1 MSSETPVPTGP
12 DLRLGISPDQV
23 EEGASIAGHV
33 DGDAVLLARVGA
45 EWLAIG
51 ATCSHYSGPLAEGLI
66 VGDTVRCPW
75 HHACFSLRT
84 GKPLRPPALRDLDC
98 YTVEQR
104 GGRIF
109 VTGKAAAP
117 PPAKARGAA
126 APESVVIVGGGAAGD
141 SAAATLRREGY
152 GGPITI
158 IDPDQSAP
166 YDRPN
171 LSKDY
176 LAGNAPEDWLP
187 LRSPEYDR
195 EQGITRLAGRRA
207 AELRPKQREVTTDD
221 GQTVNYG
228 ALLLA
233 TGASPVTLAADTV
246 LAGAPIFYLRTLA
259 DSRAIISAAATAKR
273 AVVLGGSFIGLEV
286 AAALRARGLAVHV
299 VSPESRPLE
308 RVLGA
313 QLGEF
318 VQSVH
323 EERGVVFHLERKGRE
338 IGKTGVVLESGER
351 LSADLVVAGIGVR
364 PNLGLAERAGL
375 AVDRGLSVNEYL
387 ETDAPGIFAAGDI
400 ARWPDPHTGEQIRVE
415 HWVVAQRQ
423 GQAAARNILGQRQ
436 PFTAV
441 PFFWSMH
448 YDLAINYVGHA
459 RKWDDIAI
467 DGMIGERDCVVRYLR
482 AGRTLAAATIN
493 RDLESLELEVTLERS
508 SDQSTEAR
516 L

>member
-33 DGDAVLLARVGA
+33 DGDAVLLARVGS

-84 GKPLRPPALRDLDC
+84 GKPLRPPALRGLDC

-117 PPAKARGAA
+117 APAKIRGGA

-158 IDPDQSAP
+158 IDPDASAP

-171 LSKDY
+171 ISKDY

-195 EQGITRLAGRRA
+195 EQGITRLSGRA

-221 GQTVNYG
+221 GRTLSYG

-259 DSRAIISAAATAKR
+259 DSRAIIRAAGNAKR

-286 AAALRARGLAVHV
+286 AASLRARGLAVHV

-308 RVLGA
+308 RVLGT

-323 EERGVVFHLERKGRE
+323 EEHGVVFHLERKGRE

-364 PNLGLAERAGL
+364 PNLDLAERAGL
-375 AVDRGLSVNEYL
+375 AIDRGLSVNEYL

-400 ARWPDPHTGEQIRVE
+400 ARWPDPHTGERIRVE

-459 RKWDDIAI
+459 TKWDDIAI
-467 DGMIGERDCVVRYLR
+467 DGMIGERDCVVRYLS

-493 RDLESLELEVTLERS
+493 RDLESLELEVTLERT
-508 SDQSTEAR
+508 SDQATEAR